1 MPFKFALN
9 NVPFTGKTMQ
19 MEQGWDPEVK
29 QFFLK
34 ILNTISWGLIWILM
48 AATFGLYLGWAYN
61 SGRPVYTQIIYYVV
75 MPLSL
80 FFVVRHIYRLWK

>member
-1 MPFKFALN
+1 MYLLPVKKL
-9 NVPFTGKTMQ
+9 Q

-29 QFFLK
+29 RFFLK
-34 ILNTISWGLIWILM
+34 ILNTISWGLIWILL

-61 SGRPVYTQIIYYVV
+61 SGRPVYTHIIYYLC
-75 MPLSL
+75 MPVSL